1 MWGEDFRGRGCYL
14 QPPGD
19 PQRVNLTGILKQ
31 NNKAQA
37 VIRSIASN
45 TDKQRLTIGHV
56 LIHGFPMTITKSLG
70 PYEICGFI
78 PYVTPIEK
86 RTVEKPNARIYA

>member
-1 MWGEDFRGRGCYL
+1 MSLRKQNATWLTWLAGHVVAWGEDFRGRGCYL

-37 VIRSIASN
+37 VIRGIASA
-45 TDKQRLTIGHV
+45 TDRQRLTIGHV
-56 LIHGFPMTITKSLG
+56 LIHGCPMTIIKSLG
-70 PYEICGFI
+70 P
-78 PYVTPIEK
+78 
-86 RTVEKPNARIYA
+86 